1 MGRKKSAGAAGQ
13 AGGAAAVTG
22 KPANKTEAVRLALD
36 ALGGKKA
43 TPGQIDEYLRR
54 EFKITMS
61 PQHISTAK
69 SNLLRGKGKGKRR
82 RKEGAESA
90 PAPAAPAA
98 APTFSLKDLREVR
111 AVVGRVGAE
120 KFKDLRQFREVL
132 DLLYP

>member
-1 MGRKKSAGAAGQ
+1 MGRKKNAGAD
-13 AGGAAAVTG
+13 GAAAASG

-36 ALGGKKA
+36 ALGGRKA

-61 PQHISTAK
+61 PQHISTTK

-82 RKEGAESA
+82 RRKGAE
-90 PAPAAPAA
+90 AAPAA
-98 APTFSLKDLREVR
+98 EGTAAAPAFSLKDMREVR
-111 AVVGRVGAE
+111 AVVDRVGAG